1 VKANQATQP
10 VRVMCRLLRVSASGY
25 YAWRDR
31 PTCAR
36 RQVDFRLSATIH
48 EIYRR
53 SRGRYGSPN
62 IHAELK
68 DDYAVHV
75 GRKRVARLM
84 RENGLKSIVAP
95 NYVVTT
101 TSDGLAPAN
110 EDLVKRQFKAD
121 GPNQLWV
128 ADATYVPT
136 WAGTI
141 YLAIVLDVWSHKI
154 VGWAIEEHLR
164 TELMLNALEM
174 ALTLR
179 RPERV
184 IHHSDHGCQYTSY
197 AFGKR
202 CQEMNV
208 MPSMGTV
215 GDAYDNAMAESVFA
229 TLEKELLKHRRF
241 KSKSEAKMAL
251 FEWVE
256 GWYNPHRR
264 HSSIGRLSPNNFE
277 RRLTVESRAEI

>member
-1 VKANQATQP
+1 
-10 VRVMCRLLRVSASGY
+10 MCRLLQVSASGF

-31 PTCAR
+31 PLSAR
-36 RQVDFRLSATIH
+36 RRADLGLAARIH

-53 SRGRYGSPN
+53 SKGRYGSPN

-68 DDYAVHV
+68 DDHDIHI
-75 GRKRVARLM
+75 GCKRVARLM

-95 NYVVTT
+95 NYVGTT
-101 TSDGLAPAN
+101 TPAGAATAIA
-110 EDLVKRQFKAD
+110 DLVKRQFKAT

-128 ADATYVPT
+128 ADATYIPT
-136 WAGTI
+136 WAGMI

-154 VGWAIEEHLR
+154 VGWAIEDHLR
-164 TELMLNALEM
+164 TQLMLDALNMALEQ
-174 ALTLR
+174 R
-179 RPERV
+179 RPNNV

-241 KSKSEAKMAL
+241 KSKSEARMAL
-251 FEWVE
+251 FEWLE

-277 RRLTVESRAEI
+277 RRLAAA

>member
-10 VRVMCRLLRVSASGY
+10 VRVMCRLLQVSASGF

-31 PTCAR
+31 PLSAR
-36 RQVDFRLSATIH
+36 RRADIGLSARIH

-53 SRGRYGSPN
+53 SKGRYGAPN

-68 DDYAVHV
+68 DDHDVHV
-75 GRKRVARLM
+75 GKKRVARLM

-101 TSDGLAPAN
+101 TPDGAAAVN
-110 EDLVKRQFKAD
+110 EDLVRRQFKAD
-121 GPNQLWV
+121 GPDQLWV

-136 WAGTI
+136 WAGMI

-154 VGWAIEEHLR
+154 VGWAIEDHLR
-164 TELMLNALEM
+164 TQLMLDALDM
-174 ALTLR
+174 ALAQR
-179 RPERV
+179 RPKNV

-229 TLEKELLKHRRF
+229 SLEKELLKHRRF
-241 KSKSEAKMAL
+241 KSKTEARMAL
-251 FEWVE
+251 FEWIE

-277 RRLTVESRAEI
+277 RRLLAGQAVRI

>member
-1 VKANQATQP
+1 MKANQATQP
-10 VRVMCRLLRVSASGY
+10 VRVMCRLLQVSASGFY
-25 YAWRDR
+25 IWRDR
-31 PTCAR
+31 PMSTR
-36 RQVDFRLSATIH
+36 RRVDIGLSAKIH

-53 SRGRYGSPN
+53 SKGRYGSPN

-68 DDYAVHV
+68 DEHDIYV

-95 NYVVTT
+95 NFVATT
-101 TSDGLAPAN
+101 TADAAATAN

-128 ADATYVPT
+128 ADATYIPT

-141 YLAIVLDVWSHKI
+141 YLAVVLDVWSHKI
-154 VGWAIEEHLR
+154 VGWAIEDHLR
-164 TELMLNALEM
+164 TELMLDALNM
-174 ALTLR
+174 ALAQR
-179 RPERV
+179 RPRNV

-202 CQEMNV
+202 CQEMDV

-241 KSKSEAKMAL
+241 KSKSEAKIAL
-251 FEWVE
+251 FEWIE

-277 RRLTVESRAEI
+277 RRITAGEEVRI

>member
-1 VKANQATQP
+1 
-10 VRVMCRLLRVSASGY
+10 MCRLLQVSASGY

-31 PTCAR
+31 PLSAR
-36 RQVDFRLSATIH
+36 RRADIALSAKIH
-48 EIYRR
+48 AIYLR
-53 SRGRYGSPN
+53 SKGRYGAPN

-68 DDYAVHV
+68 DEHETHV
-75 GRKRVARLM
+75 GQKRVARLM
-84 RENGLKSIVAP
+84 RGSGLKSIVAP
-95 NYVVTT
+95 NFVVTT
-101 TSDGLAPAN
+101 TPDAMAPAN
-110 EDLVKRQFKAD
+110 EDLVKRRFKAD
-121 GPNQLWV
+121 GPDQLWV

-136 WAGTI
+136 WAGMI

-154 VGWAIEEHLR
+154 VGWAIDDHLR
-164 TELMLNALEM
+164 TQLMLDALNMALEQ
-174 ALTLR
+174 R
-179 RPERV
+179 RPQSV

-229 TLEKELLKHRRF
+229 SLEKELLKHRRF
-241 KSKSEAKMAL
+241 RSKAEARMAL
-251 FEWVE
+251 FEWIE

-277 RRLTVESRAEI
+277 RRLLAGQAVRI

>member
-1 VKANQATQP
+1 
-10 VRVMCRLLRVSASGY
+10 MS
-25 YAWRDR
+25 
-31 PTCAR
+31 AR
-36 RQVDFRLSATIH
+36 RRADIGLSAKIH
-48 EIYRR
+48 EIYLRAK
-53 SRGRYGSPN
+53 GRYGPPN
-62 IHAELK
+62 IHAELA
-68 DDYAVHV
+68 DEHDVHV

-84 RENGLKSIVAP
+84 REAGLRSIVAP

-101 TSDGLAPAN
+101 TSAAVATAN
-110 EDLVKRQFKAD
+110 EDLVNRRFKAD

-154 VGWAIEEHLR
+154 VGWAIEDHLR
-164 TELMLNALEM
+164 TELMLDALDMALEQ
-174 ALTLR
+174 R
-179 RPERV
+179 RPRQV

-202 CQEMNV
+202 CQERNV

-229 TLEKELLKHRRF
+229 PLEKELLKHRRF
-241 KSKSEAKMAL
+241 KSKAEARMAL
-251 FEWVE
+251 FGWIE

-264 HSSIGRLSPNNFE
+264 HSSIGRLSPKNFE
-277 RRLTVESRAEI
+277 RRVLTGQEVGI